1 MRASLLLLVTA
12 LAGAPLAAGAQGT
25 LAGQGFGYPPGQLG
39 ARAAG
44 SAGGVAEFDPI
55 SPINPAALS
64 SWGPTGLFL
73 EYEPEFRRIE
83 RDGRSSGLAISR
95 FPLIA
100 AGLTVSSNVTLGLAV
115 STLLDRTFV
124 TTTEL
129 PASGP
134 PLDIPSSTETLRSTG
149 ALNDVRLAGAW
160 TIRRALKVGI
170 ALHAITG
177 EHRIG
182 YARAF
187 DDTTGEFSTPTF
199 QRTIG
204 FGGTAVSAGADVQ
217 LTRLIGLGIS
227 GRYGGTIRARSGD
240 TTLSSAGVP
249 DRMGVALRYNGI
261 TGATIAARANWE
273 GWSALT
279 GLGSTR
285 ADATDAWDMSFGG
298 DIAGPRIGSKLIIL
312 RTGVR
317 WRTLPFL
324 ANGAEVDEFTAAFGA
339 GMLIARDRAT
349 FDISAQR
356 SSRDAS
362 GASERSWLI
371 GLGLSV
377 RP

>member
-1 MRASLLLLVTA
+1 MRPSLLSLLAA
-12 LAGAPLAAGAQGT
+12 LAATPLAAAAQGT

-44 SAGGVAEFDPI
+44 SAGSVAEFDAI

-124 TTTEL
+124 TTTEI

-134 PLDIPSSTETLRSTG
+134 PLDIPSSTETLRSAG

-160 TIRRALKVGI
+160 TIRPSLRVGI
-170 ALHAITG
+170 GLHAITG

-204 FGGTAVSAGADVQ
+204 FGGTAVSAGAEVR
-217 LTRLIGLGIS
+217 LTRLLGLGVS
-227 GRYGGTIRARSGD
+227 GRYGGTIRAHSGD
-240 TTLSSAGVP
+240 TTLSSASVP
-249 DRMGVALRYNGI
+249 NRLGVALRYDGI
-261 TGATIAARANWE
+261 TGAALAARASWE
-273 GWSALT
+273 GWSALS

-285 ADATDAWDMSFGG
+285 ADATDAWDMSLGG
-298 DIAGPRIGSKLIIL
+298 DVSGPRIGSKLIFL
-312 RTGVR
+312 RSGVR

-324 ANGAEVDEFTAAFGA
+324 ANGAEVDEFTFAFGA

-349 FDISAQR
+349 IDVSAQR
-356 SSRDAS
+356 ASRDAF

-371 GLGLSV
+371 GFGLSV